1 MHLRCLTLSLCLLTL
16 AACSHRPAN
25 NDHVSPNAG
34 RYQFEQDH
42 KPDRLPSLLEMTD
55 PEPSI
60 QPLSRGGNHAYRIF
74 GIDYQPK
81 TDLTEYKA
89 TGIASWYGMKF
100 HGHKTSNG
108 EVYDMFS
115 MSAAHKT
122 LPLPSYVRVTNLV
135 NQQSAIVRVNDR
147 GPFHQERIIDL
158 SYAAAHKLGM
168 LQQGTAPVQVELIA
182 SPAMVN
188 QSADSE
194 VLVAAARP
202 EFTENRVAIEP
213 VTATTAPAQVAG
225 SCYIQVFASQND
237 QRASE
242 LGQQIEQQLAFT
254 TKISHHNGIF
264 RLLVGPI
271 ADRSQAQD
279 WLQQLQAGLY
289 PSAYFT
295 DSRLCG

>member
-1 MHLRCLTLSLCLLTL
+1 MYLRCLTLSLTILTIT
-16 AACSHRPAN
+16 ACSHKPSPAH
-25 NDHVSPNAG
+25 DPDRVSPNAG

-42 KPDRLPSLLEMTD
+42 KPERLPTLLEMID

-74 GIDYQPK
+74 GVDYRPK

-100 HGHKTSNG
+100 HGHKTANG
-108 EVYDMFS
+108 EVYDMYS

-122 LPLPSYVRVTNLV
+122 LPLPSYVLVTNLV
-135 NQQSAIVRVNDR
+135 NQKSAIVRVNDR
-147 GPFHQERIIDL
+147 GPFHQDRIIDL
-158 SYAAAHKLGM
+158 SYAAAHKIGM

-182 SPAMVN
+182 SPAMVR
-188 QSADSE
+188 QGTDAE
-194 VLVAAARP
+194 VLIAAARP
-202 EFTENRVAIEP
+202 RLAESVIAN
-213 VTATTAPAQVAG
+213 TTAPQPAA

-237 QRASE
+237 QRATE
-242 LGQQIEQQLAFT
+242 LGKQLEQQLAFT
-254 TKISHHNGIF
+254 TKISHHNGVY

-271 ADRSQAQD
+271 ADRQQAQD
-279 WLQQLQAGLY
+279 WLQQLRAELY

-295 DSRLCG
+295 DSQACS

>member
-1 MHLRCLTLSLCLLTL
+1 MYFRCLSLSFGVLILT
-16 AACSHRPAN
+16 ACSHSPAPN
-25 NDHVSPNAG
+25 PDLVSPNAG

-42 KPDRLPSLLEMTD
+42 KPDRLPTLLEMVD

-74 GIDYQPK
+74 GVDYQPK
-81 TDLTEYKA
+81 TDVTEYKA

-115 MSAAHKT
+115 MSAAHTT

-135 NQQSAIVRVNDR
+135 NQKSAIVRVNDR
-147 GPFHQERIIDL
+147 GPFHQDRIIDL

-182 SPAMVN
+182 SPAMVQ
-188 QSADSE
+188 QSSSSE
-194 VLVAAARP
+194 VLVAAVRP
-202 EFTENRVAIEP
+202 ELSEQVIA
-213 VTATTAPAQVAG
+213 AAPAPAPAPAA

-237 QRASE
+237 QRATE
-242 LGQQIEQQLAFT
+242 LGQQLEQQLAFS
-254 TKISHHNGIF
+254 TKISHHNGIY

-271 ADRSQAQD
+271 ADARQAQD
-279 WLQQLQAGLY
+279 WLQQLRAELY

-295 DSRLCG
+295 DSQACS

>member
-1 MHLRCLTLSLCLLTL
+1 MYLRCLTLSLGIL
-16 AACSHRPAN
+16 AITACSHNPSPTHDPDR
-25 NDHVSPNAG
+25 VSPNAG

-42 KPDRLPSLLEMTD
+42 KPERLPTLLEMID

-74 GIDYQPK
+74 GVDYQPK

-108 EVYDMFS
+108 EVYDMYS

-135 NQQSAIVRVNDR
+135 NQKSAIVRVNDR
-147 GPFHQERIIDL
+147 GPFHQDRIIDL
-158 SYAAAHKLGM
+158 SYAAAHKIGM

-182 SPAMVN
+182 SPAMVK
-188 QSADSE
+188 QSMGSE
-194 VLVAAARP
+194 VLVAAVRP
-202 EFTENRVAIEP
+202 ELSESVVAGN
-213 VTATTAPAQVAG
+213 ATTNTAA

-237 QRASE
+237 QRATE
-242 LGQQIEQQLAFT
+242 LGKQLEQQLAFT
-254 TKISHHNGIF
+254 TKISHHNGIY

-271 ADRSQAQD
+271 ADRQQAQD
-279 WLQQLQAGLY
+279 WLQQLRAKLY

-295 DSRLCG
+295 DSQACS

>member
-1 MHLRCLTLSLCLLTL
+1 MYFRCLSLSFGVLILT
-16 AACSHRPAN
+16 ACSHSPAPN
-25 NDHVSPNAG
+25 PDLVSPNAG

-42 KPDRLPSLLEMTD
+42 KPDRLPTLLEMVD

-74 GIDYQPK
+74 GVDYQPK
-81 TDLTEYKA
+81 TDVTEYKA

-115 MSAAHKT
+115 MSAAHTT

-135 NQQSAIVRVNDR
+135 NQKSAIVRVNDR
-147 GPFHQERIIDL
+147 GPFHPDRIIDL

-182 SPAMVN
+182 SPAMVQ
-188 QSADSE
+188 QSSSSE
-194 VLVAAARP
+194 VLVAAVRP
-202 EFTENRVAIEP
+202 ELSEQVIA
-213 VTATTAPAQVAG
+213 VAPAQAPAA

-237 QRASE
+237 QRATE
-242 LGQQIEQQLAFT
+242 LGQQLEQQLAFS
-254 TKISHHNGIF
+254 TKISHHNGIY

-271 ADRSQAQD
+271 ADARQAQD
-279 WLQQLQAGLY
+279 WLQQLRAELY

-295 DSRLCG
+295 DSQACS

>member
-1 MHLRCLTLSLCLLTL
+1 MPFRSFVLLVTGLVLT
-16 AACSHRPAN
+16 ACSHRPAPPSS
-25 NDHVSPNAG
+25 DHISPNAG

-42 KPDRLPSLLEMTD
+42 KPERLPTLLEMVD

-74 GIDYQPK
+74 GVDYQPK
-81 TDLTEYKA
+81 TELTEYKA

-135 NQQSAIVRVNDR
+135 NQKSAIVRVNDR
-147 GPFHQERIIDL
+147 GPFHQDRIIDL
-158 SYAAAHKLGM
+158 SYAAAHKIGM

-182 SPAMVN
+182 SPAM
-188 QSADSE
+188 QPMQQAE
-194 VLVAAARP
+194 VQLAQARP
-202 EFTENRVAIEP
+202 ELTESTPVAVIEQQP
-213 VTATTAPAQVAG
+213 LPA
-225 SCYIQVFASQND
+225 CYIQVFASQND
-237 QRASE
+237 QRAEE
-242 LGQQIEQQLAFT
+242 LGQAIEQQLAFT
-254 TKISHHNGIF
+254 TKISHHNGLY
-264 RLLVGPI
+264 RLLVGPVP
-271 ADRSQAQD
+271 AQQAQD
-279 WLQQLQAGLY
+279 WLQQLQADRY

-295 DSRLCG
+295 DSRACS